1 MSGKSRCKILG
12 LQKKGAIFSGKLLMD
27 ENKDRIIRHGG
38 VSRAFHWIMA
48 GCITT
53 LLATGIL
60 PILGVNFEW
69 VEPHWIAG
77 LLLTIAVVIH
87 IIRSLAP
94 KKLKAMWVSISD
106 VKEFIAG
113 KGKVRGG
120 KYSLE
125 QKLMHH
131 GITFF
136 SVVALVTGWL
146 LLFKIDTPFW
156 ERDPFIFDAGTW
168 GIIYVFHGLS
178 TLFFISFIMMHI
190 YFSLRPEKAL
200 YLRSMFKGWLTKKEY
215 EENHD
220 PDRWDV

>member
-1 MSGKSRCKILG
+1 
-12 LQKKGAIFSGKLLMD
+12 MD
-27 ENKDRIIRHGG
+27 ENNDRIIRHGG
-38 VSRAFHWIMA
+38 ISRIFHWVMA

-53 LLATGIL
+53 LLATGLL

-69 VEPHWIAG
+69 IEPHWIAG
-77 LLLTIAVVIH
+77 LLLTVAVVIH
-87 IIRSLAP
+87 ILRSLAP

-106 VKEFIAG
+106 VKQFIAG

-125 QKLMHH
+125 QKMMHH

-136 SVVALVTGWL
+136 SIISLVTGWL
-146 LLFKIDTPFW
+146 MLFKIDGPFW

-168 GIIYVFHGLS
+168 GVIYVCHGIS

-190 YFSLRPEKAL
+190 YFSLRPEKAH
-200 YLRSMFKGWLTKKEY
+200 YLRSMIKGWLTKEEY

-220 PDRWDV
+220 PDRWEV